1 MKKITKAGF
10 FVAAA
15 TAATVMIGGTMAYLT
30 DYDTVSNQFT
40 VGKVDIELTEP
51 SWKPEENTSVEP
63 LGEINKDPQITN
75 TGKNDAYVYLE
86 VSVPMRK
93 LITADENGNRID
105 PALIQLFTF
114 SPQKNWT
121 LMDSL
126 TEGNNK
132 VYRYSYDKILTPGEK
147 TNELFK
153 TMQFANVVEGQI
165 DGQTFDVP
173 VHAYAIQSTNTG
185 GDKKTVSEQ
194 AKNAFEKYLNQ
205 NKKSGKD

>member
-1 MKKITKAGF
+1 
-10 FVAAA
+10 
-15 TAATVMIGGTMAYLT
+15 MAYLT

-51 SWKPEENTSVEP
+51 SWDPEENTSIEP
-63 LGEINKDPQITN
+63 AGEISKDPQITN
-75 TGKNDAYVYLE
+75 KGKNDAYVYLE

-93 LITADENGNRID
+93 LVTADENGNKID
-105 PALIQLFTF
+105 AALIQLFSFT
-114 SPQKNWT
+114 PQAGWT
-121 LMDSL
+121 LMDSF

-132 VYRYSYDKILTPGEK
+132 VYRYSFDQILPPGGK

-153 TMQFANVVEGQI
+153 TMKFANVVEGQI

-173 VHAYAIQSTNTG
+173 VHAYAIQSDNTG
-185 GDKKTVSEQ
+185 GDKKTVPEQ

-205 NKKSGKD
+205 NKKSPED